1 MQSGMVAP
9 RQAKLDLGRLG
20 LWMSGRHETPRRRAR
35 PSPAGAPP
43 ARPCAECGDRP
54 ARHRSMGIV
63 RVDDHHRLCFRCFRA
78 ERDRHRTAL
87 DEVRR
92 VAASRTGV
100 TSLDG
105 GCGELW
111 VD

>member
-1 MQSGMVAP
+1 
-9 RQAKLDLGRLG
+9 
-20 LWMSGRHETPRRRAR
+20 
-35 PSPAGAPP
+35 
-43 ARPCAECGDRP
+43 
-54 ARHRSMGIV
+54 MGIV

-111 VD
+111 VN